1 MTADEKL
8 LVTVSKNT
16 AYVYSLEDGK
26 LQQSIKSLSNLS
38 ETSSLYALD
47 TMEKVAD
54 FDYEYVSDFLMFD
67 EDKQFVLATWKG
79 SYLGTM

>member
-1 MTADEKL
+1 MKTRKLKGGFTPYMTADE
-8 LVTVSKNT
+8 
-16 AYVYSLEDGK
+16 K

-38 ETSSLYALD
+38 ETSSLYTLD

-54 FDYEYVSDFLMFD
+54 FDYEYVSDFMMFD

-79 SYLGTM
+79 SYLGTI